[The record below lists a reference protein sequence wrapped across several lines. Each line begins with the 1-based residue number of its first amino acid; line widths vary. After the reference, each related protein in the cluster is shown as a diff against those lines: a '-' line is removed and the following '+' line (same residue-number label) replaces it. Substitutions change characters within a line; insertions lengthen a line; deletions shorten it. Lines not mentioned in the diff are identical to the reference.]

1 MLASRQAADLLRG
14 NTSTQLLLH
23 LGTQLQL
30 RVAMYRVTG
39 DTNRGVMALPPRN
52 YPELRVELQARMP
65 TLAAGQRRIA
75 RVLLADPEATA
86 FRSIGETAKVAEVHE
101 SSLVRFATALG
112 LPGYPA
118 LVKLCRQQLAE
129 QAQLVRRFEQAAELT
144 EAEELLGAVVEHDR
158 QNIARTFARLDQAS
172 WSQAVDLL
180 AEAEHV
186 HVIGLRK
193 CFTVAYLLSY
203 LLHMVRPG
211 VRQLTPSAGMIVD
224 DLRDLAPNDVFVA
237 MSIHR
242 YTADTVRA
250 LAGAKAR
257 GLRTIALTDNP
268 ASPLVPHADVTCYV
282 ETGGVT
288 VLRSLSAFVS
298 LVQALATGVAL
309 RCDAGSRSELQL
321 DEQLLAAFDVYF
333 DEDAASPP
341 DA

>member
-1 MLASRQAADLLRG
+1 
-14 NTSTQLLLH
+14 
-23 LGTQLQL
+23 
-30 RVAMYRVTG
+30 V
-39 DTNRGVMALPPRN
+39 PPRN
-52 YPELRVELQARMP
+52 YPQLRAELQARMP

-86 FRSIGETAKVAEVHE
+86 FRSIGETAKVAQVHE
-101 SSLVRFATALG
+101 SSLVRFAAALG

-144 EAEELLGAVVEHDR
+144 ETEELLGAVIEHDQ
-158 QNIARTFARLDQAS
+158 QNIARTFARIDQAT
-172 WSQAVDLL
+172 WSAAVDLL
-180 AEAEHV
+180 TDAAHV

-193 CFTVAYLLSY
+193 CYTVAYLLSY

-211 VRQLTPSAGMIVD
+211 VRQVTPSAGMVVD
-224 DLRDLAPNDVFVA
+224 DLRDLSDEDVFVA
-237 MSIHR
+237 IAIHR
-242 YTADTVRA
+242 YTADTVRV
-250 LAGAKAR
+250 LAEAKRR

-268 ASPLVPHADVTCYV
+268 ASPLVQFADVTCYV

-309 RCDAGSRSELQL
+309 RFGTRSRSELLL
-321 DEQLLAAFDVYF
+321 DEQLLDAFDVYY
-333 DEDAASPP
+333 DDDTVIPK
-341 DA
+341 

>member
-1 MLASRQAADLLRG
+1 M
-14 NTSTQLLLH
+14 T
-23 LGTQLQL
+23 
-30 RVAMYRVTG
+30 V
-39 DTNRGVMALPPRN
+39 PPRN
-52 YPELRVELQARMP
+52 YPELRAELQARMP
-65 TLAAGQRRIA
+65 GLAAGQRRIA

-101 SSLVRFATALG
+101 SSLVRFAAALG

-129 QAQLVRRFEQAAELT
+129 QAQLVRRFEQVAELT
-144 EAEELLGAVVEHDR
+144 EAEELLGAVVEHDQ
-158 QNIARTFARLDQAS
+158 QNIARTFARLDQAK
-172 WSQAVDLL
+172 WAEAVDLL
-180 AEAEHV
+180 ANARHV

-211 VRQLTPSAGMIVD
+211 VRQVTPAIGMIAD
-224 DLRDLAPNDVFVA
+224 ELRDLESDDVFVA
-237 MSIHR
+237 LSIHR

-250 LAGAKAR
+250 LAEAKAR
-257 GLRTIALTDNP
+257 GVSTIAITDNP

-298 LVQALATGVAL
+298 LVQVLATAVAV
-309 RCDAGSRSELQL
+309 RCGTDSRLELQL
-321 DEQLLAAFDVYF
+321 DEQLLSTFDVYY
-333 DEDAASPP
+333 DEGGTPVAGRPATG
-341 DA
+341 

>member
-1 MLASRQAADLLRG
+1 M
-14 NTSTQLLLH
+14 
-23 LGTQLQL
+23 
-30 RVAMYRVTG
+30 
-39 DTNRGVMALPPRN
+39 PPRN
-52 YPELRVELQARMP
+52 YPELRAELQDRMP
-65 TLAAGQRRIA
+65 TFAAGQRRIA

-101 SSLVRFATALG
+101 SSLVRFATSLG

-144 EAEELLGAVVEHDR
+144 ETEELFGAVVAHDQ
-158 QNIARTFARLDQAS
+158 QNIARTFARLDQAT
-172 WSQAVDLL
+172 WREAVNLL
-180 AEAEHV
+180 TEARRV

-193 CFTVAYLLSY
+193 CFSVAYLLAY
-203 LLHMVRPG
+203 LLRMVRPE
-211 VRQLTPSAGMIVD
+211 VHQFAPTAGMIGD
-224 DLRDLAPNDVFVA
+224 DLRDLAPEDVFVA
-237 MSIHR
+237 LSVHR

-250 LAGAKAR
+250 ITEAKRR

-298 LVQALATGVAL
+298 LAQALATGVAL
-309 RCDAGSRSELQL
+309 RNGTNTRSELLL
-321 DEQLLAAFDVYF
+321 DEQLLAAFDVYY
-333 DEDAASPP
+333 DEAAT
-341 DA
+341 

>member
-1 MLASRQAADLLRG
+1 
-14 NTSTQLLLH
+14 
-23 LGTQLQL
+23 
-30 RVAMYRVTG
+30 
-39 DTNRGVMALPPRN
+39 MAVPPRN
-52 YPELRVELQARMP
+52 YGELRVELQARMP

-101 SSLVRFATALG
+101 SSLVRFAAALG

-118 LVKLCRQQLAE
+118 LVRLCREQLAE

-144 EAEELLGAVVEHDR
+144 EAEGLLGAVVEHDR
-158 QNIARTFARLDQAS
+158 QNIARTFGRLEQS
-172 WSQAVDLL
+172 TWNEMVDVLTD
-180 AEAEHV
+180 AEHI
-186 HVIGLRK
+186 HVMGLRK

-203 LLHMVRPG
+203 LLRMVRPG
-211 VRQLTPSAGMIVD
+211 VRQFAPSAGMLAD
-224 DLRDLAPNDVFVA
+224 DLRDLRAGDVFVA

-250 LAGAKAR
+250 IAEAKRR

-268 ASPLVPHADVTCYV
+268 ASPLVPHADLTCYV

-298 LVQALATGVAL
+298 LAQALATGVAL
-309 RCDAGSRSELQL
+309 RSGTTTRSELLL
-321 DEQLLAAFDVYF
+321 DEQLLDAFDVYL
-333 DEDAASPP
+333 DDGAAAASEPP
-341 DA
+341 ASG